1 MKPKKLFTVKER
13 LAIWRKVR
21 KSVKSL
27 VAVGNSR
34 GLCHLIDDTL
44 GNCEGDK
51 PDHKRPY
58 SNTIHERYPEFFKHK
73 PATAGTYWWDL
84 NQEGMKTRL
93 DVCNK
98 IIKQLEYKK

>member
-21 KSVKSL
+21 KAVKEHIAS
-27 VAVGNSR
+27 NCTR

-44 GNCEGDK
+44 EDDKGNK

-58 SNTIHERYPEFFKHK
+58 SNRIEERYPEFFKHK
-73 PATAGTYWWDL
+73 PASVSAYWWDL
-84 NQEGMKTRL
+84 TREGMKIRL
-93 DVCNK
+93 EVCNK
-98 IIKQLEYKK
+98 IIKELEYKK